1 VVLLRGG
8 GCRCRRGTDA
18 GRALCFVR
26 NSQSSRV
33 KMSLVTAAMEKRA
46 RRALQRASMRAVLP
60 EPTGLE
66 ALVAL
71 FFLSFALT
79 YREETSIP
87 SNADS
92 ESPVLP
98 VAALDDWHFA
108 AYEAP
113 RAVQDLVRVAMVGGC
128 VRVRVRGA
136 VM

>member
-1 VVLLRGG
+1 VGVVLRRGCG
-8 GCRCRRGTDA
+8 WCRKGTDA

-71 FFLSFALT
+71 FFLELRMDVSRRDEHTLQC
-79 YREETSIP
+79 R
-87 SNADS
+87 
-92 ESPVLP
+92 
-98 VAALDDWHFA
+98 
-108 AYEAP
+108 
-113 RAVQDLVRVAMVGGC
+113 Q
-128 VRVRVRGA
+128 
-136 VM
+136 

>member
-1 VVLLRGG
+1 VSVVLRGRR
-8 GCRCRRGTDA
+8 CRRRRGTDA

-66 ALVAL
+66 ALVVL
-71 FFLSFALT
+71 FLSFALACQK
-79 YREETSIP
+79 ETSIP
-87 SNADS
+87 SDADS
-92 ESPVLP
+92 ESPILP
-98 VAALDDWHFA
+98 VAALDDWHFTA
-108 AYEAP
+108 HEAP
-113 RAVQDLVRVAMVGGC
+113 WAVQDLVRVAVVGGC
-128 VRVRVRGA
+128 VRVRRA